1 MPDEM
6 VIRHCAPTLASI
18 KTGSLFSCPCESD
31 EEVLHG
37 VRKLNRRLGCKG
49 LRALPMRRR
58 DGKCLVYVYR
68 PRKLAHDLGDE
79 YARCI
84 LADLDY
90 PSGNPGGCLK
100 HLLERLKTSQEF
112 PHEIG
117 LFLGYPPED
126 VEGFIHRKEEAK
138 CVGCWKVYTSIT
150 SARNSAVPLLRFVLR
165 SIGKPPYCLT
175 AMTTILPSAPA

>member
-31 EEVLHG
+31 EEVLYG
-37 VRKLNRRLGCKG
+37 VRKLNQRLGCKG
-49 LRALPMRRR
+49 LRALPLRRR

-68 PRKLAHDLGDE
+68 PRKLAHDLNDE
-79 YARCI
+79 HARCI

-90 PSGNPGGCLK
+90 PSGNPSDCLR

-126 VEGFIHRKEEAK
+126 VEGFIRRKEEEK
-138 CVGCWKVYTSIT
+138 CVGCWKVYSDIERAQRLFTQYEQCTNIYMRQYAQGKGIERLT
-150 SARNSAVPLLRFVLR
+150 VAV
-165 SIGKPPYCLT
+165 
-175 AMTTILPSAPA
+175 

>member
-1 MPDEM
+1 M

-37 VRKLNRRLGCKG
+37 VRELNRRLGCKV
-49 LRALPMRRR
+49 LRALPLRRR

-68 PRKLAHDLGDE
+68 PRKLAHDLSDAC
-79 YARCI
+79 ARSI
-84 LADLDY
+84 LADLAY
-90 PSGNPGGCLK
+90 PSGNLGRYLK
-100 HLLERLKTSQEF
+100 HLLDRLKTSQEF

-126 VEGFIHRKEEAK
+126 VEGFISKKEEAK
-138 CVGCWKVYTSIT
+138 CVGCWKVYSDVERAQRLFTQYEHCTNIYLRQYAQGKGIERLT
-150 SARNSAVPLLRFVLR
+150 VAV
-165 SIGKPPYCLT
+165 
-175 AMTTILPSAPA
+175 